1 MPTNAGGFQIAYQG
15 KDIGLQS
22 FSKTMN
28 KEMLSVLMPGKKVP
42 RQLEPMNGEF
52 PLIVSNDRLSDMVF
66 RTGSSSVII
75 IDFESSFKLEKYI
88 SYADYG
94 TRVLNNET
102 NHKDEKWLKDNLQ
115 KIKIRFIVFYLCN
128 VDKNEVLKKINWR
141 CLQLKIEPYFL
152 TDMDGE
158 ELSQEA
164 FGKLKEGVMLN
175 DEDAIRL
182 SVYPG
187 TFADKGQILAAIDKV
202 IEAIACFHD
211 EKVDLKDRSDF
222 YDRLFFVL
230 SHLATIYVNYI
241 TRKQQLRI
249 QEVMRMGPLESYFY
263 ENDVRPLKDELKEAQ
278 EKVEQA
284 QEEAKQ
290 AQEEAKQAQDSLEKL
305 RKEDEAKRLV
315 QEVELRKE
323 YTQKPI
329 AEVLQLVG
337 VTKSRYYYA
346 RRIANAAAKAETA

>member
-1 MPTNAGGFQIAYQG
+1 MPC
-15 KDIGLQS
+15 
-22 FSKTMN
+22 
-28 KEMLSVLMPGKKVP
+28 
-42 RQLEPMNGEF
+42 
-52 PLIVSNDRLSDMVF
+52 LSDRQRSAGLKPSLRSGSPCGARRSTVQIPWWI
-66 RTGSSSVII
+66 RT
-75 IDFESSFKLEKYI
+75 Y
-88 SYADYG
+88 
-94 TRVLNNET
+94 
-102 NHKDEKWLKDNLQ
+102 
-115 KIKIRFIVFYLCN
+115 
-128 VDKNEVLKKINWR
+128 
-141 CLQLKIEPYFL
+141 
-152 TDMDGE
+152 
-158 ELSQEA
+158 
-164 FGKLKEGVMLN
+164 
-175 DEDAIRL
+175 
-182 SVYPG
+182 
-187 TFADKGQILAAIDKV
+187 QILAAIDKV
-202 IEAIACFHD
+202 IEAVACFHD

-290 AQEEAKQAQDSLEKL
+290 AQEEARQAQEEAKQAQDSLEKL

-323 YTQKPI
+323 YTRKPI

-337 VTKSRYYYA
+337 VTKSKYYYA